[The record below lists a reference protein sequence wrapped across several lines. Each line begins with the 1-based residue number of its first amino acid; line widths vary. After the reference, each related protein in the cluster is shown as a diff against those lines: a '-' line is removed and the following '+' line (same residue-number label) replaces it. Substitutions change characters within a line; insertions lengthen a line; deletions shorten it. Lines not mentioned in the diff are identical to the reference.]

1 METGSSVK
9 LKGKFGFQ
17 SPLNAPMWKAWQKYS
32 RDPDEHLHVWAV
44 TGAPLGMDAE
54 IPDSGGVFPPAEEE
68 SEQAQLAPELE
79 VQLGMGNYKSMQD
92 DAEGA
97 RQELDRLVSRGFAA
111 YLTKGE
117 ARQHFHRAILSK
129 LALITKAKD
138 SGVKK
143 LRIIIDLLRSG
154 GNDRARVPERIILPR
169 ISDVVGSLR
178 ELYRLR
184 IRMTKHGS
192 ENWEFELISADLAD
206 AYMHFGVHP
215 SELQNCLATGLE
227 ENELVLFQAMSFGF
241 KGAPLVMGRL
251 SAAAMRLF
259 QAMMPDSQGQIQCYM
274 DDPLMVLQGPPHE
287 RQAILAMIIY
297 TAHAFGLQLSYGKA
311 ERGTKLSWIGVNIEV
326 DEVNKLIIL
335 SPPEK
340 LVSEVTLRLRTW
352 DSMLSLKSLK
362 STTGK
367 LSWIAGIIPRCRW
380 AVSILYGVIADHER
394 DVASGAEARRAAAR
408 EDQRDKSGLV
418 PAKRMR
424 LAREWLLKMLEAQE
438 VWRARKAPLVD
449 EAAITTD
456 ASPLGLGAVLSAINH
471 GTQELVP
478 LAAVKGKVTRNM
490 AATLGIK
497 HNSRMAPGDLG
508 SYKLVNMNLAN
519 L

>member
-1 METGSSVK
+1 
-9 LKGKFGFQ
+9 
-17 SPLNAPMWKAWQKYS
+17 
-32 RDPDEHLHVWAV
+32 
-44 TGAPLGMDAE
+44 
-54 IPDSGGVFPPAEEE
+54 
-68 SEQAQLAPELE
+68 
-79 VQLGMGNYKSMQD
+79 
-92 DAEGA
+92 
-97 RQELDRLVSRGFAA
+97 
-111 YLTKGE
+111 
-117 ARQHFHRAILSK
+117 
-129 LALITKAKD
+129 
-138 SGVKK
+138 
-143 LRIIIDLLRSG
+143 
-154 GNDRARVPERIILPR
+154 
-169 ISDVVGSLR
+169 
-178 ELYRLR
+178 
-184 IRMTKHGS
+184 
-192 ENWEFELISADLAD
+192 
-206 AYMHFGVHP
+206 
-215 SELQNCLATGLE
+215 
-227 ENELVLFQAMSFGF
+227 MSFGF

-274 DDPLMVLQGPPHE
+274 DDPFMVLQGPPHE

-297 TAHAFGLQLSYGKA
+297 TVHAFGLQLSYGKA

-335 SPPEK
+335 SPRPPEK

-352 DSMLSLKSLK
+352 DSMVSLKSLK

-380 AVSILYGVIADHER
+380 AVSIYGVIADHER

-438 VWRARKAPLVD
+438 VWRARKVLLVD
-449 EAAITTD
+449 EAPKFAITTG

-497 HNSRMAPGDLG
+497 HNDPSGQAVLEAWTVLLAIRYWVFKLRDQKILLKADSTVALAVSKKLSSSTPTLNWVGAELGLVLETHSMGELTIHHLAGKLNVVADHLSRPDKEGPPPGLG
-508 SYKLVNMNLAN
+508 DVQVRVMNEAWMLDSRLPPPGVQPELWGKTPGLLQVFDN